1 MEPTLKQERALDA
14 VEDAIQ
20 AFRDRFGGGDVFRCY
35 GCGRTA
41 GSNDWTLEPDPAMKG
56 AADRLV
62 CPCGN
67 HDDVGELTRTDIL
80 ADLGA
85 FQDAPEPDWDALN
98 DQRRFDEGRDL

>member
-41 GSNDWTLEPDPAMKG
+41 GPNDWTDKVEFTPEQAEKH
-56 AADRLV
+56 AAEVIRATF
-62 CPCGN
+62 GTRHTN
-67 HDDVGELTRTDIL
+67 GFVGMVPVQVAE
-80 ADLGA
+80 A
-85 FQDAPEPDWDALN
+85 
-98 DQRRFDEGRDL
+98 